1 MDAQARPRDEVV
13 LVSKG
18 GNHTNFDGLA
28 TATITGACEASLRRL
43 GTDRIDLYFAHY
55 EDDLTPVEE
64 SAAIGNHF
72 ETWNGGIYMD
82 AVEEAMRKFG
92 EAADTSLVSF
102 RQLVQWLDAQNP
114 ALLAELRDLPVGQA
128 PAGGWASFGAH
139 ASSASSTDSAEPD
152 GPLGE

>member
-82 AVEEAMRKFG
+82 AVEEAIRKRLF
-92 EAADTSLVSF
+92 VM
-102 RQLVQWLDAQNP
+102 
-114 ALLAELRDLPVGQA
+114 
-128 PAGGWASFGAH
+128 
-139 ASSASSTDSAEPD
+139 SANQS
-152 GPLGE
+152 

>member
-64 SAAIGNHF
+64 
-72 ETWNGGIYMD
+72 
-82 AVEEAMRKFG
+82 AMRKRLF
-92 EAADTSLVSF
+92 VM
-102 RQLVQWLDAQNP
+102 
-114 ALLAELRDLPVGQA
+114 
-128 PAGGWASFGAH
+128 
-139 ASSASSTDSAEPD
+139 SSNQS
-152 GPLGE
+152 